1 MELLFEGKI
10 SVKAI
15 LENEKREKMELIM
28 EDGKRNKDFGYV
40 FHLAKSKNVPIT
52 TLSKEK
58 IQELAISHT
67 HGGLL
72 LKASPRKHA
81 PLPSYKQKGFL
92 CMIDGV
98 EDPYNLGSICRTLYA
113 AGCNGL
119 ILPQRNWDLAEPTI
133 LKASAG
139 AYEHLDLFWIQ
150 KEEELIRYL
159 NKHSIPLILAHRKQ
173 AQSLYNYHF
182 PENFCLGLGGALRGI
197 NSKLA
202 TASAQNLFLE
212 YGRECRYALD
222 TASTVSAFSFEIVRQ
237 RRNTLCD
244 SIVTNW

>member
-15 LENEKREKMELIM
+15 LENEKRDCHALLMEK
-28 EDGKRNKDFGYV
+28 GKRNKDFGYV
-40 FHLAKSKNVPIT
+40 YNLAKERNIPV
-52 TLSKEK
+52 TLLPGE
-58 IQELAISHT
+58 ELQHMAKSHT

-72 LKASPRKHA
+72 LKTGARHHNK
-81 PLPSYKQKGFL
+81 LPDKALQGFL

-119 ILPQRNWDLAEPTI
+119 ILPDRNWDQAEPTI

-139 AYEHLDLFWIQ
+139 AYEHLPVYWIQ
-150 KEEELIRYL
+150 NPQELVNYL
-159 NKHSIPLILAHRKQ
+159 QHFSLPLILAHRKDSI
-173 AQSLYNYHF
+173 SLYDYSF
-182 PENFCLGLGGALRGI
+182 PEDFCLAVGGALRGI
-197 NSKLA
+197 GAPLVA
-202 TASAQNLFLE
+202 ASHQNLFLE
-212 YGRECRYALD
+212 YGRICRYALD

-237 RRNTLCD
+237 RRK
-244 SIVTNW
+244 